1 LTAEGRRFKHRD
13 FERPVPFE
21 GVMNPLLREIRHN
34 PLLWLLG
41 FVPVLFAAERLKP
54 EAHTL
59 LFVLSVLAVVPLAA
73 LLSHATE
80 SVAARTGDAVGGLL
94 NATLGNLT
102 ELVIALTALH
112 AGQTTL
118 VKASIAGAIV
128 TNTLFM
134 LGASFLLGGLKHHV
148 QEYNRGSARLQAG
161 LLFLATVAI
170 LIPSAVSK
178 ADSTAGSAFTATLS
192 VGLSVLLIAT
202 YGLNLLF
209 SLKTHR
215 EFFGGAEHAEAGE
228 APWPLGLALA
238 TLAGVTVLVALVS
251 EVFVESVQ
259 QAAVA
264 FGMTPAFVGFIV
276 VALVGGAA
284 EMASAFSGARKN
296 RLDLSVGI
304 ALGSA
309 SQIALFVAPVLVLL
323 SYVIGPAPMDLEFWP
338 GAIIM
343 MLIATMTAALVTN
356 SGRSAWFVGVLVLM
370 VYLIFAMTLY
380 LLPPRSSG
388 EGAAPHKTTQRAIQ
402 HAHGEGKFASLDTT
416 TPERFSCCANFS

>member
-1 LTAEGRRFKHRD
+1 
-13 FERPVPFE
+13 
-21 GVMNPLLREIRHN
+21 MNHLLKEIRHN
-34 PLLWLLG
+34 KLLWLLV
-41 FVPVLFAAERLKP
+41 FVPVVFVAQKVRH

-59 LFVLSVLAVVPLAA
+59 LFVLSVMAIVPLAA

-80 SVAARTGDAVGGLL
+80 SVAAKTGDAVGGLL

-102 ELVIALTALH
+102 ELVIALTALR
-112 AGQTTL
+112 AGQYML

-148 QEYNRGSARLQAG
+148 QEYNRVNARMQAG
-161 LLFLATVAI
+161 LLFLATVAL
-170 LIPSAVSK
+170 LIPSAISE
-178 ADSTAGSAFTATLS
+178 ADSAAGAAFTQNLS
-192 VGLSVLLIAT
+192 VGLSLLLIVA
-202 YGLNLLF
+202 YGLGMLF

-215 EFFGGAEHAEAGE
+215 ELFASADAGEAGE
-228 APWPLGLALA
+228 AAWPMGLALA

-259 QAAVA
+259 KAAEA
-264 FGMTPAFVGFIV
+264 FGMSQAFVGFIV

-323 SYVIGPAPMDLEFWP
+323 SYVLGPTPMNLQFWP
-338 GAIIM
+338 GAVVM
-343 MLIATMTAALVTN
+343 MLFATLTASLVTN

-370 VYLIFAMTLY
+370 VYVIFAMTLY
-380 LLPPRSSG
+380 LLPPR
-388 EGAAPHKTTQRAIQ
+388 TQ
-402 HAHGEGKFASLDTT
+402 
-416 TPERFSCCANFS
+416 